1 MKWPSLRSTRSEPD
15 GPAIGIIPPGLPR
28 LSEEGNVVN
37 ARQGNYEIL
46 QNNGWNNAAL
56 REVRRYTGNL
66 NKADQSSVFCEG
78 LNVKK
83 VHKMDI
89 PENISNVC

>member
-1 MKWPSLRSTRSEPD
+1 MALNSSYQRWLFCF
-15 GPAIGIIPPGLPR
+15 
-28 LSEEGNVVN
+28 
-37 ARQGNYEIL
+37 QIL
-46 QNNGWNNAAL
+46 QNDGWNNAAL

-83 VHKMDI
+83 GPQIGHT
-89 PENISNVC
+89 